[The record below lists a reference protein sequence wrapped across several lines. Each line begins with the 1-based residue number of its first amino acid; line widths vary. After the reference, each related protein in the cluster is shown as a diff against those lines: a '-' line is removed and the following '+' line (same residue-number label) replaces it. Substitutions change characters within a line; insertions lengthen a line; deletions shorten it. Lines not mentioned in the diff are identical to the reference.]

1 MFMINISCVSDG
13 YTNGDKWWPQN
24 NSKIK
29 NLTTPPT
36 TPKNWLGVKYVSSII
51 VDISIVNITVL
62 SKCQP
67 LPVVA
72 KIH

>member
-29 NLTTPPT
+29 HLTLLQLLLKLTG
-36 TPKNWLGVKYVSSII
+36 LGVSSII
-51 VDISIVNITVL
+51 VDISIVNTTVV
-62 SKCQP
+62 P
-67 LPVVA
+67 
-72 KIH
+72 

>member
-29 NLTTPPT
+29 HLKTPQ
-36 TPKNWLGVKYVSSII
+36 KNPWLVVSSII
-51 VDISIVNITVL
+51 VDISIVNTTLV
-62 SKCQP
+62 P
-67 LPVVA
+67 
-72 KIH
+72 

>member
-29 NLTTPPT
+29 HLKLLQL
-36 TPKNWLGVKYVSSII
+36 PKNWLGVSSII
-51 VDISIVNITVL
+51 VDISIVNNTVVW
-62 SKCQP
+62 KCQP

-72 KIH
+72 EIH